1 MKYYQK
7 AMKILV
13 YRDKIYKKL
22 TENSVHNWI
31 LDGKLM
37 RDECD
42 LDDVYDFFIDTTM
55 LKRNNT
61 A

>member
-1 MKYYQK
+1 MKTP
-7 AMKILV
+7 V
-13 YRDKIYKKL
+13 CRDKICEKL
-22 TENSVHNWI
+22 PKDLVHNRI